1 MDRIYLHLLTIQGA
15 RHLICFLEK
24 GYVVAGADF
33 IDGVV
38 EGNDGSFFVVRRI
51 DSVLISSRGEIARL
65 FVIE

>member
-24 GYVVAGADF
+24 GYVVAGADV

-38 EGNDGSFFVVRRI
+38 EEQAWADVC
-51 DSVLISSRGEIARL
+51 L
-65 FVIE
+65 